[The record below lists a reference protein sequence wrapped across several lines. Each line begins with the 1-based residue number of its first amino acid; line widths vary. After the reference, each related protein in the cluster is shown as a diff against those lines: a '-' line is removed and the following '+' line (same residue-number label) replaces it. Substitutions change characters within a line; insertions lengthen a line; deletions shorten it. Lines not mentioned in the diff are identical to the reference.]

1 MASHKTYSGNI
12 VYHPT
17 VINAATITTTSSA
30 QLVAGAKGVGIEF
43 YSTAV
48 GGTQDRAGKI
58 TITVSMDGGTTF
70 RDYNM
75 LIDNVTNTNEQNLTR
90 VAEKGLTAGSAQSA
104 ILWMDPLTLGG
115 ITHIKATLTVTTAGT
130 AGTFTCN
137 LVITY

>member
-1 MASHKTYSGNI
+1 MATHKSYISGI

-17 VINAATITTTSSA
+17 VIDAVTDTATSSA

-48 GGTQDRAGKI
+48 GGTQDRAGNI

-75 LIDNVTNTNEQNLTR
+75 LIDNVVNTNVQNLTR
-90 VAEKGLTAGSAQSA
+90 VASKELTGVSSA
-104 ILWMDPLTLGG
+104 ILWMTPETLSG
-115 ITHIKATLTVTTAGT
+115 ITHIKAVFTRTTAGT
-130 AGTFTCN
+130 NGTFTCN

>member
-1 MASHKTYSGNI
+1 MATHKSYISGI

-17 VINAATITTTSSA
+17 VIDAVTDTATSSA

-43 YSTAV
+43 YGTAV
-48 GGTQDRAGKI
+48 GGTQDRAGNI

-75 LIDNVTNTNEQNLTR
+75 LIDNVTNTNAQTLTR
-90 VAEKGLTAGSAQSA
+90 VASKGLTAGSAQSA
-104 ILWMDPLTLGG
+104 ILWMTPETLSG
-115 ITHIKATLTVTTAGT
+115 ITHIKAVFTRTTPGT
-130 AGTFTCN
+130 NGTFTCN

>member
-1 MASHKTYSGNI
+1 MASHKSYISGI

-17 VINAATITTTSSA
+17 VINAVTVTTTSAA
-30 QLVAGAKGVGIEF
+30 QLVAGARGVGIEF

-48 GGTQDRAGKI
+48 DGIQDRVGNI

-75 LIDNVTNTNEQNLTR
+75 LIDNVVNTNAQNLTR
-90 VAEKGLTAGSAQSA
+90 IASKGLTAGSAQNA
-104 ILWMDPLTLGG
+104 ILWMTPETLPG
-115 ITHIKATLTVTTAGT
+115 ITHIKAVFTRTTEGT
-130 AGTFTCN
+130 KGTFTCN

>member
-1 MASHKTYSGNI
+1 MATHKSYISGI

-17 VINAATITTTSSA
+17 VINAVTNTVTSSA

-48 GGTQDRAGKI
+48 GGTQDRVGNI

-75 LIDNVTNTNEQNLTR
+75 LIDNVVNTNAQTLTR
-90 VAEKGLTAGSAQSA
+90 VASKELTGVSSA
-104 ILWMDPLTLGG
+104 ILWMAPETLSG
-115 ITHIKATLTVTTAGT
+115 ITHIKAVFTRTTVGT
-130 AGTFTCN
+130 NGTFTCN